1 MEELTALIVSAV
13 SDAKSR
19 PVTVYFAVPAARF
32 VVKTALC
39 VDGASVAAAAA
50 FAGVLTKENVR
61 NKEANTNTSK
71 LLM

>member
-1 MEELTALIVSAV
+1 
-13 SDAKSR
+13 
-19 PVTVYFAVPAARF
+19 VPAARF

>member
-1 MEELTALIVSAV
+1 MT
-13 SDAKSR
+13 K
-19 PVTVYFAVPAARF
+19 P
-32 VVKTALC
+32 LC
-39 VDGASVAAAAA
+39 AVDGASVAAAAA